1 MLDGFVAFLDDYLAD
16 RGFHGLLKA
25 GLGILAFGSVL
36 SAAFGSVAV
45 KAAGLTIA
53 ALYVLGS
60 LILLARGQAVLR
72 RKVERRE
79 GLLTYYC
86 DLIYEEIHPLWRID
100 RWEEDVDV
108 AKNGDVTASIVVHAM
123 AQRDE
128 LRFFRVRLGSK
139 WDQPM
144 SSRRKVRVSVS
155 SIEVDGTGGTRYE
168 RTSNWLP
175 DGRLEILVHLR
186 STLLKKGD
194 EVRLRLDVVWP
205 QKAAPL
211 MRFGEPD
218 EFVMR
223 VGNPLA
229 YVSYRV
235 AFPAGFDVRC
245 DVIGLHR
252 GDNYTLT
259 TSSSTGNRAIVQLQ
273 AQDVGADRSF
283 GMRLDLR

>member
-1 MLDGFVAFLDDYLAD
+1 
-16 RGFHGLLKA
+16 
-25 GLGILAFGSVL
+25 
-36 SAAFGSVAV
+36 
-45 KAAGLTIA
+45 
-53 ALYVLGS
+53 
-60 LILLARGQAVLR
+60 
-72 RKVERRE
+72 
-79 GLLTYYC
+79 
-86 DLIYEEIHPLWRID
+86 
-100 RWEEDVDV
+100 
-108 AKNGDVTASIVVHAM
+108 M